1 MIGFYTILFLGCI
14 GAVVGDA
21 PPYVQSSEA
30 FMYAKTFVSEK
41 LPIRKM
47 DIHKASD
54 RPHLSFAMLTG
65 VTGGLVLLKNDTSH
79 KKTPL
84 EVVEEYVPLVWH
96 AYSAVSQK
104 AQSVL
109 NDANHKVSLIINLI
123 NSICGSMNVEKCN
136 AEVDKRVKDSPFIYE
151 PPANLLLSLGNL
163 SVVIRDNEATI
174 NSIIEND
181 NDIPYLIHNVETK
194 EFSSFLTLV
203 QQVVM
208 KLSALAYRRF
218 LSDF

>member
-1 MIGFYTILFLGCI
+1 MIGYYTILVLGCV
-14 GAVVGDA
+14 GAVVGNA
-21 PPYVQSSEA
+21 PPYVQSAEA
-30 FMYAKTFVSEK
+30 FVYAKTFVSEK
-41 LPIRKM
+41 LPNRKM
-47 DIHKASD
+47 DIHKVDD

-65 VTGGLVLLKNDTSH
+65 VISGLITLQDDSVYLYTR
-79 KKTPL
+79 L
-84 EVVEEYVPLVWH
+84 ERVDQFIPYLWNK
-96 AYSAVSQK
+96 YDIVSQ
-104 AQSVL
+104 QTRSHIH
-109 NDANHKVSLIINLI
+109 DATQKVALIINLI

>member
-109 NDANHKVSLIINLI
+109 NDANHKVSLIVNLI
-123 NSICGSMNVEKCN
+123 NTVCGSVNVEECN
-136 AEVDKRVKDSPFIYE
+136 AQVEAKVNDSPLIYQRS
-151 PPANLLLSLGNL
+151 ADLLLALGKV
-163 SVVIRDNEATI
+163 SVVIRDNESTI

-194 EFSSFLTLV
+194 PFLAFVELLKIVHADLNELT
-203 QQVVM
+203 
-208 KLSALAYRRF
+208 YRRF
-218 LSDF
+218 LIDS